1 MQNNLTM
8 KRDSSAEIDFD
19 QMADMIFSSVED
31 ATHNEVEQVTTSVQE
46 MDDEEKEKL
55 VEEVEGVEEPETND
69 QPQETEEV
77 EAIGEEEEEDEE
89 SETDTAEEVTET
101 EDEKSNAY
109 SVLKFLLDSGELED
123 LEVFV
128 DDSEEG
134 KLLSEYKDIDE
145 DTLKTIIEEK
155 RKKDAKEDSEKK
167 LDLKGVDENQK
178 RLINII
184 KNSSFEEAKQIF
196 QNELPLKEP
205 WSDYDPTNEE
215 HQAIA
220 YRYYLTTA
228 LGQTPSEAN
237 DMVEV
242 AKKNLVLDK
251 KANAVVEKQRE
262 IYKDSLARKEKE
274 VEENRKR
281 QLEEDKKFKTTLGE
295 MYKDLPL
302 EKTKEFVKSA
312 TTKTETGTT
321 VVEDKFR
328 EVMQDPEKA
337 SKLIMYLLDEELFLK
352 DVTSKARTEEQIEN
366 IKRIR
371 IASSSKKTRGTQN
384 RKESDDSPED
394 IDETLKSIFNL
405 K

>member
-77 EAIGEEEEEDEE
+77 EAIGEEEEDEE

>member
-77 EAIGEEEEEDEE
+77 EAIGEEEDEE

-205 WSDYDPTNEE
+205 WSDYDPTNED

-262 IYKDSLARKEKE
+262 IYRDSLARKEKE

-328 EVMQDPEKA
+328 EVMKDPEKA

>member
-1 MQNNLTM
+1 M
-8 KRDSSAEIDFD
+8 KRDNSAEIDFD
-19 QMADMIFSSVED
+19 QMTDLIFSSVED
-31 ATHNEVEQVTTSVQE
+31 ASKDEVEVVSTSVQE
-46 MDDEEKEKL
+46 MNEDDKERL
-55 VEEVEGVEEPETND
+55 VEEVESAGEESVKTVSSEQKTV
-69 QPQETEEV
+69 EEV
-77 EAIGEEEEEDEE
+77 EEMPTTDDEPDTEEGDVEEVKESS
-89 SETDTAEEVTET
+89 SETT
-101 EDEKSNAY
+101 NAY
-109 SVLKFLLDSGELED
+109 SVLKFLLDTGELED

-155 RKKDAKEDSEKK
+155 RKKDAEEDKDKK
-167 LDLKGVDENQK
+167 LDLKGIDENQK

-196 QNELPLKEP
+196 QNEIPLKEP

-237 DMVEV
+237 DMVEI

-251 KANAVVEKQRE
+251 KANAVVENQRNLYRE
-262 IYKDSLARKEKE
+262 ALEKKEKE
-274 VEENRKR
+274 IEQKRKQEIEETKI
-281 QLEEDKKFKTTLGE
+281 FKAKLGE
-295 MYKDLPL
+295 LYKDLPL
-302 EKTKEFVKSA
+302 EKSKEFIKSA
-312 TTKTETGTT
+312 TTKTESNLPV
-321 VVEDKFR
+321 VVERFIELMK
-328 EVMQDPEKA
+328 DPEKA
-337 SKLIMYLLDEELFLK
+337 SKLIMHVLDEELFLK
-352 DVTSKARTEEQIEN
+352 TATANARTEEQIEN

-371 IASSSKKTRGTQN
+371 IASSSKKTRGN
-384 RKESDDSPED
+384 DSRVNEEHDSDV
-394 IDETLKSIFNL
+394 DETLKSIFNL

>member
-31 ATHNEVEQVTTSVQE
+31 ATHNEVEQVTSSVQE

-69 QPQETEEV
+69 QPQQTEEV
-77 EAIGEEEEEDEE
+77 EAIGEEVDEE

-262 IYKDSLARKEKE
+262 IYRDSLARKERE

-328 EVMQDPEKA
+328 EVMKDPEKA

>member
-1 MQNNLTM
+1 M

-19 QMADMIFSSVED
+19 QMTDLIFSSVED
-31 ATHNEVEQVTTSVQE
+31 ASRDEVEVVSTSVQE
-46 MDDEEKEKL
+46 MDEEEKERL
-55 VEEVEGVEEPETND
+55 VEEVESVEDLTPKAQTDKESV
-69 QPQETEEV
+69 EEV
-77 EAIGEEEEEDEE
+77 EEIPLTDENTNTEEDG
-89 SETDTAEEVTET
+89 DVEEVKESPSEST
-101 EDEKSNAY
+101 NAY
-109 SVLKFLLDSGELED
+109 SILKFLLDSGELED

-155 RKKDAKEDSEKK
+155 RKKDAEEDKDKK

-196 QNELPLKEP
+196 QNEIPLKEP

-237 DMVEV
+237 DMVEI

-251 KANAVVEKQRE
+251 KANAVVENQRA
-262 IYKDSLARKEKE
+262 IYREALEKKEKE
-274 VEENRKR
+274 VEQKKKQEI
-281 QLEEDKKFKTTLGE
+281 EEIKAFKTKLTE
-295 MYKDLPL
+295 KYKDLPL
-302 EKTKEFVKSA
+302 EKAKEFIKSA
-312 TTKTETGTT
+312 TTKTESNLPI
-321 VVEDKFR
+321 VVEKFI
-328 EVMQDPEKA
+328 ELMKDPDKA
-337 SKLIMYLLDEELFLK
+337 SKLIMHVLDEDLFLK
-352 DVTSKARTEEQIEN
+352 EVTAKARTEEQIEN

-371 IASSSKKTRGTQN
+371 IASSSKKTRGN
-384 RKESDDSPED
+384 DNKVYEESDSD

>member
-1 MQNNLTM
+1 MQNKLTM

-31 ATHNEVEQVTTSVQE
+31 ATHNEVEQVTSSVQE

-55 VEEVEGVEEPETND
+55 VEEVEGVEETETDD
-69 QPQETEEV
+69 QPQQTEEV
-77 EAIGEEEEEDEE
+77 EAIGEEVVEE

-184 KNSSFEEAKQIF
+184 KNSTFEEAKQIF

-262 IYKDSLARKEKE
+262 IYKDSLARKERE

-312 TTKTETGTT
+312 TTKTETGST

>member
-77 EAIGEEEEEDEE
+77 EAIGEEEDEE

>member
-1 MQNNLTM
+1 M

-31 ATHNEVEQVTTSVQE
+31 ATHNEVEQVTSSVQE

-69 QPQETEEV
+69 QPQQTEEV
-77 EAIGEEEEEDEE
+77 EAIGEEVDEE

-262 IYKDSLARKEKE
+262 IYKDSLARKERE

-328 EVMQDPEKA
+328 EVMKDPEKA

-384 RKESDDSPED
+384 RKESDDSSED

>member
-1 MQNNLTM
+1 M

-31 ATHNEVEQVTTSVQE
+31 ATHNEVEQVTSSVQE

-55 VEEVEGVEEPETND
+55 VEEVEGVEETETDD
-69 QPQETEEV
+69 QPQQTEEV
-77 EAIGEEEEEDEE
+77 EAIGEEVVEE

-184 KNSSFEEAKQIF
+184 KNSTFEEAKQIF

-262 IYKDSLARKEKE
+262 IYKDSLARKERE

-312 TTKTETGTT
+312 TTKTETGST

>member
-31 ATHNEVEQVTTSVQE
+31 ATHNEVEQVTSSVQE

-69 QPQETEEV
+69 QPQQTEEV
-77 EAIGEEEEEDEE
+77 EAIGEEVDEE

-262 IYKDSLARKEKE
+262 IYRDSLARKEKE
-274 VEENRKR
+274 VEEKRKR

-328 EVMQDPEKA
+328 EVMKDPEKA

-384 RKESDDSPED
+384 RKENDDSPED

>member
-31 ATHNEVEQVTTSVQE
+31 ATHNEVEQVTSSVQE

-69 QPQETEEV
+69 QPQQTEEV
-77 EAIGEEEEEDEE
+77 EAIGEEVDEE

-262 IYKDSLARKEKE
+262 IYRDSLARKEKE

-328 EVMQDPEKA
+328 EVMKDPEKA

>member
-1 MQNNLTM
+1 M

-31 ATHNEVEQVTTSVQE
+31 ATHNEVEQVTSSVQE

-69 QPQETEEV
+69 QPQQTEEV
-77 EAIGEEEEEDEE
+77 EAIGEEVDEE

-262 IYKDSLARKEKE
+262 IYRDSLARKEKE
-274 VEENRKR
+274 VEEKRKR

-328 EVMQDPEKA
+328 EVMKDPEKA

-384 RKESDDSPED
+384 RKENDDSPED